1 MHVCHIIET
10 DSSLFAK
17 DDKGVRPLYST
28 EVLGHP
34 LWMSGGS
41 LETTKVFVLDIQTKC
56 RDILCGCPAVD
67 VRWLI
72 SRDDKDVGPGRLL
85 NVGTLLRSVYR
96 MP

>member
-1 MHVCHIIET
+1 
-10 DSSLFAK
+10 
-17 DDKGVRPLYST
+17 
-28 EVLGHP
+28 
-34 LWMSGGS
+34 
-41 LETTKVFVLDIQTKC
+41 
-56 RDILCGCPAVD
+56 VD